1 VRGGAWAAAMNAS
14 APSGRQTGAST
25 RRRSPLDPLLGVAAP
40 LFQKILDR
48 IDTGLVAGSIE
59 TTLPDG
65 RVRLLGGRKPGP
77 AAIVRLASWR
87 ALLRL
92 ATRGSVGWYL
102 GWSLGEWSSPDLVAL
117 FELFVL
123 NRTTLGNAGRAS
135 GLTRRL
141 QQAWHRMRANSR
153 TGSRRNIEFHY
164 DLGNDF
170 YSLWLDA
177 TMSYSSALFAEP
189 LSAAQK
195 LEDAQAAKLASILDR
210 TGTAPGDTILE
221 IGCGWGSFVEVAA
234 RAGRA
239 VHGIT
244 LSAEQKRAVEARAK
258 GLGLGGVSVS
268 LTDYRDVTGVFDA
281 VASIE
286 MVEAVGQAF
295 WPEYLAAIARALK
308 PGGRAALQYIAIDDA
323 IFEAYA
329 GNVDFIQRYVFPGGM
344 LISESRFRAIAAAH
358 GLEWHNRRGFGLHYA
373 ETLRRWRVAF
383 DAVVAEGRLPARF
396 GNDFIGLWRYYLMYC
411 EGGFRGGGI
420 DVAQVTLVKAG

>member
-1 VRGGAWAAAMNAS
+1 MNAP
-14 APSGRQTGAST
+14 APSSGRQHGAAT
-25 RRRSPLDPLLGVAAP
+25 RNRTTLDALLARFAP

-48 IDTGLVAGSIE
+48 IDHGLAAGSIE

-65 RVRLLGGRKPGP
+65 RVRLLGGRAPGP
-77 AAIVRLASWR
+77 AAVVKLISWR

-92 ATRGSVGWYL
+92 ATRGSVGWYI
-102 GWSLGEWSSPDLVAL
+102 GWSRGEWSSPDPVAL

-123 NRTTLGNAGRAS
+123 NRNTLGNAGRAS
-135 GLTRRL
+135 GLWRRL
-141 QQAWHRMRANSR
+141 QRVWHRLRENNRA
-153 TGSRRNIEFHY
+153 GARRNIEFHY

-170 YSLWLDA
+170 YSLWLDP
-177 TMSYSSALFAEP
+177 TMSYSSALFARPMSEAES
-189 LSAAQK
+189 LEVAQQSK
-195 LEDAQAAKLASILDR
+195 LEAILAR
-210 TGTAPGDTILE
+210 TETLPGETILE
-221 IGCGWGSFVEVAA
+221 IGCGWGSFVAVAA
-234 RAGRA
+234 RGGRK

-244 LSAEQKRAVEARAK
+244 LSPEQKRAVETRAVQD
-258 GLGLGGVSVS
+258 GLQDVTVS
-268 LTDYRDVTGVFDA
+268 LTDYRDVTGVYDA

-295 WPEYLAAIARALK
+295 WPTYLASISRALK

-344 LISESRFRAIAAAH
+344 LISESRFQAIAAEH
-358 GLEWHNRRGFGLHYA
+358 GLAWRDRRGFGLDYA

-383 DAVVAEGRLPARF
+383 DAVVADGLLPARF
-396 GNDFIGLWRYYLMYC
+396 DREFIDLWRYYLMYC

-420 DVAQVTLVKAG
+420 DVAQVTLVKTP